1 MPIYEYYCESCKKIS
16 SFLLLRSTEEVAPY
30 CKHCKS
36 SEVKRVLSR
45 VAVLRS
51 EEKRMESLLDPSTM
65 GDLDE
70 SDPRSVER
78 LMKRVGSELGDEMG
92 EGFEEE
98 MAAAMEDS
106 QTSPEGDL

>member
-1 MPIYEYYCESCKKIS
+1 
-16 SFLLLRSTEEVAPY
+16 
-30 CKHCKS
+30 
-36 SEVKRVLSR
+36 
-45 VAVLRS
+45 
-51 EEKRMESLLDPSTM
+51 M